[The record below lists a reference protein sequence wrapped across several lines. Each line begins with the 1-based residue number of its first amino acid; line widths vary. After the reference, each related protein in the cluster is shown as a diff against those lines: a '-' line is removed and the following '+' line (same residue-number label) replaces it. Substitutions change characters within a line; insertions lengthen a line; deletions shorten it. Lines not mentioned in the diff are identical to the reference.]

1 MPDMDADAGAG
12 ATIAALRRL
21 AGWTQQQL
29 AARAFVST
37 SLVKKVEQGRTP
49 PSPAFV
55 AACAAALGVEVR
67 ELCGAR
73 VEDAVAELRSETAGL
88 AELRS
93 ALQSFD
99 DPRLPGPTLSAA
111 ALRARLDRA
120 EHLRQ
125 REKCADLALLLP
137 EVLHHLFVLV
147 AESAAGTAKGEQARG
162 MLHDA
167 YRLIATVGGRFGHLD
182 LAATA
187 SERHVALAA
196 ATGDPLRVAV
206 SDWHRSSHFLQNG
219 HYAAGLRLLDRAL
232 RRVAEQPQDSRSFG
246 VATQLH
252 LRAAVMSARN
262 GDGERADDHVNE
274 ARALVARGAVAAPY
288 YNTDAS
294 ALNVAI
300 HWCAVPVERYD
311 GTEAI
316 TRAGR
321 VRVAD
326 PARPERVG
334 HHHIDQARAWTLH
347 GDRDRALAELNAARR
362 ISPQRTRIHPSVRE
376 TVRALAA
383 ADRRRTESLARF
395 ARWAGVQT

>member
-1 MPDMDADAGAG
+1 MDEGAG
-12 ATIAALRRL
+12 ARIARLRKL
-21 AGWTQQQL
+21 AGWTQHQL

-55 AACAAALGVEVR
+55 AACARALGVEVR
-67 ELCGAR
+67 ALYGVPDTGILAAPNTR
-73 VEDAVAELRSETAGL
+73 DADVAALRE
-88 AELRS
+88 

-99 DPRLPGPTLSAA
+99 DPRPPAGPPDAF
-111 ALRARLDRA
+111 ALLRRLDRA
-120 EHLRQ
+120 EELRRRQ
-125 REKCADLALLLP
+125 RYVELASVLP
-137 EVLHHLFVLV
+137 PALHHLYVLV
-147 AESAAGTAKGEQARG
+147 ADTPGDTGAGERARA

-167 YRLIATVGGRFGHLD
+167 YRLAATVGGRFGRPD

-196 ATGDPLRVAV
+196 STGDPLRSAV

-219 HYAAGLRLLDRAL
+219 HYASGLRLLERAL
-232 RRVAEQPQDSRSFG
+232 GRVAEQPPNDAALG
-246 VATQLH
+246 VAVQLH
-252 LRAAVMSARN
+252 LRAAVMSARG
-262 GDGERADDHVNE
+262 GDGQRADDHVRE
-274 ARALVARGAVAAPY
+274 AGALVGRGADPTPY

-294 ALNVAI
+294 RLNVDV
-300 HWCAVPVERYD
+300 HWCAVPVERHD
-311 GTEAI
+311 GTEAV

-347 GDRDRALAELNAARR
+347 GDRDRALAELDAARR
-362 ISPQRTRIHPSVRE
+362 VSPHHTRAHPSVRE

-383 ADRRRTESLARF
+383 ADRRRTTSLANF